1 MRSLV
6 AAAAALLAASSAAAD
21 LPAGVDQWRQAHEKA
36 IVGELAGFV
45 AIPSVAADPSG
56 LAAMA
61 DRLRGEL
68 ASRGF
73 DARLIGSDTGA
84 PPVVFGYLPV
94 PGARRTVVFYAHYD
108 GQPVDSAQWQS
119 PPFTPTMRAGP
130 NEGSKAID
138 WRSAQPPYDP
148 EWRLFGRAA
157 SDDKS
162 SIIAFLSAIDALKAL
177 GRKPSVNIKVFWEG
191 EEERGSPHLAQILD
205 ENKHALGA
213 DLWLIGDG
221 PIHQSRTPS
230 IYFGA
235 RGDISVDA
243 TIYGPLRPLHSGHY
257 GNWAPN
263 PAALAALL
271 ITQLRDPNGRILI
284 PGYANDVRPLT
295 PVERKAIADLPPIDA
310 TLEREVGIAAP
321 EGDEP
326 LTLSTMRPALNIVA
340 IEAGHGERAIPATA
354 KMTVDLRLVP
364 DQRPERVQKL
374 FEACLANLGWTV
386 LHSDPDAA
394 QRGKYRRIV
403 KLDWTS
409 GYPAFRSDMTS
420 APARAVIAAA
430 AKAAG
435 RKVAVLPMLGGSVPI
450 YVFDQALKT
459 PIVGLPIVNHDNN
472 QHAPNENARLQN
484 LWDGIR
490 TYAAMMAELN
500 W

>member
-1 MRSLV
+1 
-6 AAAAALLAASSAAAD
+6 
-21 LPAGVDQWRQAHEKA
+21 
-36 IVGELAGFV
+36 
-45 AIPSVAADPSG
+45 
-56 LAAMA
+56 
-61 DRLRGEL
+61 
-68 ASRGF
+68 
-73 DARLIGSDTGA
+73 
-84 PPVVFGYLPV
+84 
-94 PGARRTVVFYAHYD
+94 
-108 GQPVDSAQWQS
+108 
-119 PPFTPTMRAGP
+119 
-130 NEGSKAID
+130 
-138 WRSAQPPYDP
+138 
-148 EWRLFGRAA
+148 
-157 SDDKS
+157 
-162 SIIAFLSAIDALKAL
+162 
-177 GRKPSVNIKVFWEG
+177 
-191 EEERGSPHLAQILD
+191 
-205 ENKHALGA
+205 
-213 DLWLIGDG
+213 
-221 PIHQSRTPS
+221 
-230 IYFGA
+230 
-235 RGDISVDA
+235 
-243 TIYGPLRPLHSGHY
+243 
-257 GNWAPN
+257 
-263 PAALAALL
+263 
-271 ITQLRDPNGRILI
+271 
-284 PGYANDVRPLT
+284 
-295 PVERKAIADLPPIDA
+295 
-310 TLEREVGIAAP
+310 
-321 EGDEP
+321 
-326 LTLSTMRPALNIVA
+326 MRPALNIVA